1 MTYILKIGDRRRLKA
16 GIRVLHHTGHRAPCS
31 DGRLNFADARRATSA
46 QPSPSEEDTPSSKN
60 GKAKETVHPCCKDC
74 RKGKSVRELLR
85 QPHTPL
91 SSGARLRLRCPLR
104 QGRPRRRG
112 RVGPHPRTP
121 GRDRAAAGL
130 LGTTAADEQRSR
142 NVAESTSGCA
152 SWPQRRSPTSNW
164 ATTSASPMSTTPSPF
179 MAKRRGPKCMWR
191 NAASRGHRSGPRLAT
206 FMRKG
211 SPTGVR
217 QRPVHRRESPL
228 LPARS
233 DPGYTHASVSGFRPL
248 VLRVS

>member
-1 MTYILKIGDRRRLKA
+1 MRKLISIVVVVATVSG
-16 GIRVLHHTGHRAPCS
+16 
-31 DGRLNFADARRATSA
+31 GRLNFAEARRATSA
-46 QPSPSEEDTPSSKN
+46 PPSPSEEDTPSSKN

-91 SSGARLRLRCPLR
+91 SSGGRLRLRCPLR

-142 NVAESTSGCA
+142 NAAKSTHTVRCQGTDQAQA
-152 SWPQRRSPTSNW
+152 SVVGRRS
-164 ATTSASPMSTTPSPF
+164 AE
-179 MAKRRGPKCMWR
+179 
-191 NAASRGHRSGPRLAT
+191 
-206 FMRKG
+206 
-211 SPTGVR
+211 R
-217 QRPVHRRESPL
+217 Q
-228 LPARS
+228 
-233 DPGYTHASVSGFRPL
+233 
-248 VLRVS
+248 

>member
-1 MTYILKIGDRRRLKA
+1 M
-16 GIRVLHHTGHRAPCS
+16 
-31 DGRLNFADARRATSA
+31 
-46 QPSPSEEDTPSSKN
+46 
-60 GKAKETVHPCCKDC
+60 
-74 RKGKSVRELLR
+74 RELLR

-91 SSGARLRLRCPLR
+91 SSGGRLRLRCPLR

-191 NAASRGHRSGPRLAT
+191 NAALRGHRTGPRLAT

-217 QRPVHRRESPL
+217 QRPVHRRERTL
-228 LPARS
+228 LPDGPTRATLTFPEVGSARS
-233 DPGYTHASVSGFRPL
+233 SGQCDWSRNRGGPL
-248 VLRVS
+248 VQNYGRLSADTVPPTPVEP